1 MEATEDHSEYDV
13 NEREKVIMERVFI
26 ISGPSG
32 VGKGTLIQML
42 MDEFGRDVFLSVSVT
57 TREQRPG
64 ETAGVSYDYISSEA
78 YAQLLK
84 NGDLLEHA
92 EYAGG
97 CYGSRRRALEA
108 LKDHRSVIFEVDVQ
122 GKDQI
127 IREITDAVTIF
138 IAPPSMEELR
148 RRLKER
154 GTETPEKIA
163 LRLKHA
169 ESEISAAEDYQYRI
183 VNANICDAYK
193 QLRTIYEAE
202 SRRV

>member
-1 MEATEDHSEYDV
+1 
-13 NEREKVIMERVFI
+13 MERVFV

-42 MDEFGRDVFLSVSVT
+42 TDEFGQDIFLSVSVT

-84 NGDLLEHA
+84 NGNLLEHA

-97 CYGSRRRALEA
+97 CYGSRRCALEA

-122 GKDQI
+122 GKNQI

-138 IAPPSMEELR
+138 IAPPSMEDLR
-148 RRLKER
+148 RRLEER
-154 GTETPEKIA
+154 GTETLEKIA
-163 LRLKHA
+163 TRLKKA
-169 ESEISAAEDYQYRI
+169 ESELAVAEEYQYRI
-183 VNANICDAYK
+183 INDDISGAYK
-193 QLRTIYEAE
+193 RLRTIYEAE
-202 SRRV
+202 TRET